1 MFAIPDQAVFSSVR
15 RSDFAEDYKED
26 VNNSIR
32 FCKVIPKSLIK
43 SSLPKWSK
51 QRLSLNLKK
60 LFYRDRLSLLREVQA
75 QQAVFKV
82 KGEADILAIA
92 YQAGVTCVQIMY
104 VRNGRMLGGKS
115 YFPDML
121 GDDLGQMLSDFMA
134 NFYFQ
139 VADEVPNELIVNIA
153 LPDCKNYK
161 KRWHSNLA
169 KGSD

>member
-1 MFAIPDQAVFSSVR
+1 MRA
-15 RSDFAEDYKED
+15 
-26 VNNSIR
+26 N
-32 FCKVIPKSLIK
+32 
-43 SSLPKWSK
+43 
-51 QRLSLNLKK
+51 
-60 LFYRDRLSLLREVQA
+60 
-75 QQAVFKV
+75 
-82 KGEADILAIA
+82 
-92 YQAGVTCVQIMY
+92 Y
-104 VRNGRMLGGKS
+104 VCTQWANAGGKS

-153 LPDCKNYK
+153 LPDCNYK